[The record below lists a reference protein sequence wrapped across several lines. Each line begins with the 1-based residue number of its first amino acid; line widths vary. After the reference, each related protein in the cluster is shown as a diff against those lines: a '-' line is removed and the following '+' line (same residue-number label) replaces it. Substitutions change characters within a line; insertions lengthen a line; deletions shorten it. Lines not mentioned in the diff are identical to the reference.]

1 MLCKGAYLI
10 SDNGFPEDWGF
21 MVPPHKEA
29 LLREEVLWSE
39 WIESIRKD
47 VECFFGILKARW
59 QFLRNPIEYNIF
71 TIDDVFKTCCILHN
85 MLLAYDGLDG
95 KDMMRE
101 DFWNALDPNLSD
113 AVTLVNDDATPEAA
127 LRVQHCR
134 VQQLYIT
141 PSTCTTWQLIVLG

>member
-85 MLLAYDGLDG
+85 MLLAYDG
-95 KDMMRE
+95 
-101 DFWNALDPNLSD
+101 F
-113 AVTLVNDDATPEAA
+113 
-127 LRVQHCR
+127 
-134 VQQLYIT
+134 
-141 PSTCTTWQLIVLG
+141 